1 MRSLSA
7 FVIAGTHSGVGKTT
21 VALGVMAALRR
32 RGLGVQPFKIGPDF
46 IDPGLHARVCGRP
59 SYNLDGW
66 MLSRAYNRGSFL
78 RNLRDKDV
86 AVVEGM
92 MGLYDGRSG
101 ATEEGST
108 AQMAKQLDLPVVL
121 VVDASAMARS
131 AAAMVLGYR
140 LFDRKT
146 RMIGV
151 IFNRVA
157 GAGHLDY
164 LREATASLP
173 GLECFGGIPA
183 ADRVKIPE
191 RHLGLTVAQ
200 EGFPGERFVGGL
212 ARLIENHV
220 DLDRLLAHA
229 RIEIDRP
236 AEPAAKEGAGAKVP
250 IAVARDRAFC
260 FYYPDNLEL
269 LRRAGARLEDFSP
282 IRDRS
287 LPAGVQGIYLGG
299 GYPELYARELASNRP
314 MRAAVRDF
322 IEAGGPVYAECGG
335 LMYLSRSLIDGTG
348 RRHPMA
354 GVYPFGTKMHP
365 ALRML
370 GYREV
375 VSGAGGFIPRGQTAR
390 GHEFHYSE
398 LLGNTARGRGVRHAY
413 ARSSGGPGACRGYV
427 RKRCVASY
435 VHLHFGSNPDFAERF
450 VAVCRSWQARPG
462 RL

>member
-236 AEPAAKEGAGAKVP
+236 AEPAAQEGAGATGP
-250 IAVARDRAFC
+250 IAVA
-260 FYYPDNLEL
+260 P
-269 LRRAGARLEDFSP
+269 
-282 IRDRS
+282 
-287 LPAGVQGIYLGG
+287 
-299 GYPELYARELASNRP
+299 
-314 MRAAVRDF
+314 
-322 IEAGGPVYAECGG
+322 
-335 LMYLSRSLIDGTG
+335 
-348 RRHPMA
+348 
-354 GVYPFGTKMHP
+354 
-365 ALRML
+365 
-370 GYREV
+370 
-375 VSGAGGFIPRGQTAR
+375 
-390 GHEFHYSE
+390 
-398 LLGNTARGRGVRHAY
+398 
-413 ARSSGGPGACRGYV
+413 
-427 RKRCVASY
+427 
-435 VHLHFGSNPDFAERF
+435 
-450 VAVCRSWQARPG
+450 
-462 RL
+462 